1 MHKSL
6 SRNIGFEQ
14 SHIRGAPETNFRSK
28 SGFCPKEGGS
38 DPIPTF

>member
-14 SHIRGAPETNFRSK
+14 SHIRGTPEIFFVKVGILSQ
-28 SGFCPKEGGS
+28 GGGV
-38 DPIPTF
+38 